1 MTPLYRFAVL
11 RGLVAVYVLCC
22 GELRVAPRPYAKLFL
37 MHLFGAVIAL
47 YLGEETGKVPPIIS
61 TRSVWIVVGVL
72 FMGAGPMWMLGIK

>member
-1 MTPLYRFAVL
+1 MDDVSHHPVL
-11 RGLVAVYVLCC
+11 VSLNPNLPEDSGRT
-22 GELRVAPRPYAKLFL
+22 LFL